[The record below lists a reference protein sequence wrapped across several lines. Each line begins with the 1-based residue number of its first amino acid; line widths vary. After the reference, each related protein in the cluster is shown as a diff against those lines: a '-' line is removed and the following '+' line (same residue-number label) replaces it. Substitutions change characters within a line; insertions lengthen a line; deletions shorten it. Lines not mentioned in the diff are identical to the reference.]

1 MLVGTLRTTA
11 RRYTLCFQRK
21 FAPLRGLRG
30 LLRTHPAIPARST
43 TGPGVRNEGL
53 AQTNMKEVFKMA
65 TATTVMEPNVK
76 ISATKLLINN
86 QWVNSVSGKT
96 FPTINPS
103 TGEVI
108 TQVAE
113 SDAADVDKAV
123 AAARAAFDKGP
134 WRKMSASQRGVLMNK
149 LADLIEKHADELA
162 QLEALDNG
170 KPYAVAKG
178 ADVPLTVACYR
189 YYAGWADK
197 NQGKTIPI
205 NGNYFCYTKHEP
217 VGVVG
222 QIIPWNFPMLMQAW
236 KLGPALATGCTVV
249 LKPAEQTPL
258 TALRIGELILEAGFP
273 PGVVNLMSGYG
284 PTAGAAIA
292 RHMDV
297 DKVAFTG
304 STEVGHLIMKA
315 AAETNLKRVTLE
327 LGGKSPNI
335 VFADADME
343 KAIEGAHFALFFNQ
357 GQCCCAGSRLFV
369 EEKCYDEFVEKSVAR
384 AKKRTVGNPFD
395 KKTEQG
401 PQVDQDQFNKVMSY
415 IDVGKKEKAKLVAG
429 GNRVGDKGYFIE
441 PTVFA
446 DVKDDMKIAQEEIFG
461 PVMAILKFKDVNE
474 VAERANKSMYGL
486 AAAVWTKDISKAH
499 AIADSVRA
507 GTVWVNCYDVFANY
521 TEVKTVTIKL

>member
-1 MLVGTLRTTA
+1 
-11 RRYTLCFQRK
+11 
-21 FAPLRGLRG
+21 
-30 LLRTHPAIPARST
+30 
-43 TGPGVRNEGL
+43 
-53 AQTNMKEVFKMA
+53 MA

-76 ISATKLLINN
+76 IGATKLLINN

-123 AAARAAFDKGP
+123 AAARAAFDKGA
-134 WRKMSASQRGVLMNK
+134 WKKMSASQRGVLMNK
-149 LADLIEKHADELA
+149 LADLIEKNADELA

-170 KPYAVAKG
+170 KPYAVAKA

-197 NQGKTIPI
+197 NQGKTIPV

-258 TALRIGELILEAGFP
+258 TALRIGELMLEAGFP
-273 PGVVNLMSGYG
+273 PGVVNILPGYG

-335 VFADADME
+335 VFADADMDQ
-343 KAIEGAHFALFFNQ
+343 AIEGAHFALFFNQ

-369 EEKCYDEFVEKSVAR
+369 EDKCYDEFVEKSVAR

-401 PQVDQDQFNKVMSY
+401 PQVDLDQFNKVMSY
-415 IDVGKKEKAKLVAG
+415 IDAGKKEHAKLVAG

-441 PTVFA
+441 PTVFS
-446 DVKDDMKIAQEEIFG
+446 DVKDDMKIAKEEIFG
-461 PVMAILKFKDVNE
+461 PVMAILKFKDLEE
-474 VAERANKSMYGL
+474 VTERANKSMYGL
-486 AAAVWTKDISKAH
+486 AAAVWTKDITKAH
-499 AIADSVRA
+499 AIADGVRA
-507 GTVWVNCYDVFANY
+507 GTVWVNCYDVFDAGAPFGGFKQSGIGRELGEYGLSNY

>member
-1 MLVGTLRTTA
+1 
-11 RRYTLCFQRK
+11 
-21 FAPLRGLRG
+21 
-30 LLRTHPAIPARST
+30 
-43 TGPGVRNEGL
+43 
-53 AQTNMKEVFKMA
+53 MA
-65 TATTVMEPNVK
+65 TATTVMERDVK
-76 ISATKLLINN
+76 IGPTKLLINGR
-86 QWVNSVSGKT
+86 WVDSVSGKT

-123 AAARAAFDKGP
+123 AAARAAFDKGA

-149 LADLIEKHADELA
+149 LADLIEKHTDELA
-162 QLEALDNG
+162 QLESLDNG
-170 KPYAVAKG
+170 KPYQVARG
-178 ADVPLTVACYR
+178 ADLPLTIACYR

-197 NQGKTIPI
+197 NQGKTIPV
-205 NGNYFCYTKHEP
+205 NGNYFTYTKHEP

-222 QIIPWNFPMLMQAW
+222 QIIPWNFPLLMQAW
-236 KLGPALATGCTVV
+236 KLGPALAC
-249 LKPAEQTPL
+249 A
-258 TALRIGELILEAGFP
+258 
-273 PGVVNLMSGYG
+273 GYG

-292 RHMDV
+292 RRMDV

-304 STEVGHLIMKA
+304 STEVGHLIMRA
-315 AAETNLKRVTLE
+315 AADTNLKRVTLE

-343 KAIEGAHFALFFNQ
+343 QAIEGAHFALFFNQ
-357 GQCCCAGSRLFV
+357 GQCCCAGSRLYV
-369 EEKCYDEFVEKSVAR
+369 EEKAYDEFVDRSVAR

-395 KKTEQG
+395 KNTEQG
-401 PQVDQDQFNKVMSY
+401 PQVDQDQFNKVMGY
-415 IDVGKKEKAKLVAG
+415 IDAGKKEKAKLVTG

-446 DVKDDMKIAQEEIFG
+446 DVQDNMKIAQEEIFG
-461 PVMAILKFKDVNE
+461 PVMTILKFKDLDE
-474 VAERANKSMYGL
+474 VVERANKTMYGL
-486 AAAVWTKDISKAH
+486 AAAVWTKDITKAH

-507 GTVWVNCYDVFANY
+507 GTVWVNCYDVFDAGAPFGGYKQSGIGRELGEYGLANY